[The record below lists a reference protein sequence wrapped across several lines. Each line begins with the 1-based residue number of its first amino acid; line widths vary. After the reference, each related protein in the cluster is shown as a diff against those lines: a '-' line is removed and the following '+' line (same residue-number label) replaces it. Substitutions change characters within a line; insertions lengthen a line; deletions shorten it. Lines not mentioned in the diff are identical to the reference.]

1 MRAVLRYRRIPF
13 HWIRRGA
20 AEDVGIPEVPVALIP
35 VLVFPGEAGAPDEA
49 MIDSTF
55 QIQRLETLYR
65 DRAVVPPDPA
75 LAYLDALI
83 EDYAD
88 EWLTKAMFHYR
99 WSYAPDIEKAAR
111 VLPLERQIG
120 LRGERFEQAARGFA
134 DRQISRLGVVG
145 SNETTKPVIE
155 ESYLRLLQLLDAHL
169 PQAPFLMGGRPGAG
183 DFGLQGQLSQLALF
197 DPTSVALTERE
208 APRVIAWLN
217 QLHRSCWRTP
227 RRSRAVPRRSSARS
241 PVASGRR
248 PPSGIKRSACSGCAK
263 AAARSTPPTAPSWT
277 TSCPAPAARRSSRK
291 RREPGPRCS
300 RSSPRPAAG
309 GERMP
314 GRSRS
319 PRRASRTASP
329 RRAAAGRSRS
339 TRRRRRAH
347 ER

>member
-217 QLHRSCWRTP
+217 QLEDLAWLE
-227 RRSRAVPRRSSARS
+227 
-241 PVASGRR
+241 
-248 PPSGIKRSACSGCAK
+248 PSDDDWLPRSAAADLLRPFVSEIGRVYAPFLLAN
-263 AAARSTPPTAPSWT
+263 AAALESGAAQVECEIAGRKWTQAPFRYQAKCLQWL
-277 TSCPAPAARRSSRK
+277 
-291 RREPGPRCS
+291 RE
-300 RSSPRPAAG
+300 
-309 GERMP
+309 
-314 GRSRS
+314 GRSALD
-319 PRRASRTASP
+319 PADRAFVDDVVSGTGCEALF
-329 RRAAAGRSRS
+329 A
-339 TRRRRRAH
+339 
-347 ER
+347 